1 MEFNSNEKMEV
12 RKLLELQD
20 AELRLIRLKQYL
32 SSRNSEL
39 KAEGV
44 DYTYLATQMVRD
56 YESKRPRYT
65 RK

>member
-1 MEFNSNEKMEV
+1 MEFNSTEKMEI

-20 AELRLIRLKQYL
+20 SELRLIRLKQFL
-32 SSRNSEL
+32 SSRNSDL

>member
-1 MEFNSNEKMEV
+1 MEFNSKEKMEI

-20 AELRLIRLKQYL
+20 SELRLIRLKQFL

>member
-1 MEFNSNEKMEV
+1 MEFSSNEKIEI

-20 AELRLIRLKQYL
+20 SELRLVKLKQFL

-44 DYTYLATQMVRD
+44 DYTYLATQLVREH
-56 YESKRPRYT
+56 ESKRPRYT

>member
-1 MEFNSNEKMEV
+1 MEFNSKERMEI

-20 AELRLIRLKQYL
+20 SELRLIRLKQFL
-32 SSRNSEL
+32 SSRNSDL

>member
-1 MEFNSNEKMEV
+1 MEFSSQEKMEI

-20 AELRLIRLKQYL
+20 SELRLIRLKQFL

-44 DYTYLATQMVRD
+44 DYTYLATQMVREH
-56 YESKRPRYT
+56 ESKRPRYT